1 MSLYGMLPG
10 LISRIIILVLL
21 GVLAVD
27 AIATLTILF
36 GHSKNPER
44 WIAADRDIDSVTK
57 KLGAKIDDVL

>member
-21 GVLAVD
+21 GFLAVD

-36 GHSKNPER
+36 WAQQES
-44 WIAADRDIDSVTK
+44 
-57 KLGAKIDDVL
+57 